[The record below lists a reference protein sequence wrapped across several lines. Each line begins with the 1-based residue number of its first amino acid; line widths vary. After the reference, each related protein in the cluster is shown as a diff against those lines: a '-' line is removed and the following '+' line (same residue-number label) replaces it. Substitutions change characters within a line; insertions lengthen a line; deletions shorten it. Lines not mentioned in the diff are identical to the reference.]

1 MTSIIILYIYMII
14 LQMAFL
20 AYTKEAAFTAAP
32 LYTVLIII
40 NVIQPVLTGR

>member
-32 LYTVLIII
+32 LYTVLII